1 MSQTLL
7 VLSPADPEAYYK
19 KLSSLV
25 VRNTSSR
32 ELIVLRV
39 SAKQCIQVPD
49 TGEVWWVQ
57 VSLVVAVAKQCIQV
71 PDTGE
76 VWWVQLSLVL
86 AVAGEEKSEQGSEVG
101 KDQSLRGETQGS
113 ASFSPSQ

>member
-1 MSQTLL
+1 MIVLQEARILIHFKLMSQTLL

-25 VRNTSSR
+25 VRNMSSR
-32 ELIVLRV
+32 ELIVARV

-57 VSLVVAVAKQCIQV
+57 VSLVV
-71 PDTGE
+71 
-76 VWWVQLSLVL
+76 